1 MHILNLKTKERID
14 IVDITADVQDCINLE
29 NVEQGI
35 ATIFVPHTTAG
46 VGINENADPDV
57 VYDMKKAFNKL
68 VPQFDN
74 YRHLEG
80 NSQAHLLSSLVSP
93 SITVIIENRRIVLGT
108 WQNIYFFEFDG
119 SRNRKVYVQ
128 IISK

>member
-1 MHILNLKTKERID
+1 MHTINVKTKARFD
-14 IVDITADVQDCINLE
+14 IEDITNEVQKCVDEE
-29 NVEQGI
+29 NTENGI
-35 ATIFVPHTTAG
+35 ALIFVPHTTAA

-57 VYDMKKAFNKL
+57 VFDMKNAFNKL
-68 VPQFDN
+68 VPQHDN
-74 YRHLEG
+74 YEHREG
-80 NSQAHLLSSLVSP
+80 NSQAHVLSSLIAP
-93 SITVIIENRRIVLGT
+93 SLTVIIENYKIVLGT

>member
-1 MHILNLKTKERID
+1 MHTINIKTNERIE
-14 IVDITADVQDCINLE
+14 IVDITADVQNCINKE
-29 NVEQGI
+29 NVVNGI

-46 VGINENADPDV
+46 VGINENADSDV

-74 YRHLEG
+74 YRHAEG

-93 SITVIIENRRIVLGT
+93 SITVIIENGKIVLGT
-108 WQNIYFFEFDG
+108 WQDIYFFEFDG
-119 SRNRKVYVQ
+119 ARNRKVYVQ

>member
-1 MHILNLKTKERID
+1 MKTINIKTKSRFDIID
-14 IVDITADVQDCINLE
+14 ITDEIQKCVNEEKVCD
-29 NVEQGI
+29 GI
-35 ATIFVPHTTAG
+35 AVIFTPHTTAA

-57 VYDMKKAFNKL
+57 VFDMKNAFNKL

-74 YRHLEG
+74 YRHYEG
-80 NSQAHLLSSLVSP
+80 NSQAHVLYSLVSP
-93 SITVIIENRRIVLGT
+93 SLTVIIENSKIVLGT

-119 SRNRKVYVQ
+119 ARNRKIHVQ